1 MATKRYLLLLFLPLF
16 LYSCSS
22 EKDQDPS
29 VVNDKPT
36 PYQLI
41 IPKHLPQS
49 FVMPT
54 DNPLTVEGVELG
66 RHLFY
71 DATLSGNNTMSCASC
86 HQQEKAF
93 TDGRAVSIGIDG
105 VEHKRS
111 AMSLA
116 NMLWFSQ
123 LNWDGSAM
131 NLEEQARG
139 PIENKIELHEDLAHA
154 VAELQ
159 ATKRYPSMF
168 RKAFGDSIITETNVL
183 KALGQFQRTLISAD
197 ARYDR
202 YMNQKGQLTKD
213 ELEGMKLFL
222 THPDP
227 STNTRGGNC
236 GDCHGG
242 TLFSLR
248 TFHNNGLDA
257 TFTDKGLGDITGLAK
272 DKGKFKAPTLRN
284 IALTAPY
291 MHDGRFATLEEVLDH
306 YNDHIKYN
314 SPTLDPLIIE
324 ASNEPNG
331 KTLMLTA
338 DEKRK
343 IIKFLHTLTDSTF
356 IADKRFS
363 DPFK

>member
-1 MATKRYLLLLFLPLF
+1 MATNKYALFFILAFSTL
-16 LYSCSS
+16 SCSS
-22 EKDQDPS
+22 DEGSPAIEPDT
-29 VVNDKPT
+29 PT
-36 PYQLI
+36 PYALT
-41 IPKHLPQS
+41 IPKHLPQNYTL
-49 FVMPT
+49 PA
-54 DNPLTVEGVELG
+54 DNPLTEEGVELG

-71 DATLSGNNTMSCASC
+71 EEKLSGNNTMSCGSC

-93 TDGRAVSIGIDG
+93 TDGRALSLGIDG
-105 VEHKRS
+105 LPSRRS

-123 LNWDGSAM
+123 LNWDGSALS
-131 NLEEQARG
+131 LEEQARG
-139 PIENKIELHEDLAHA
+139 PIENTVELHENLGSA

-159 ATKRYPSMF
+159 AASPYPRMF
-168 RKAFGDSIITETNVL
+168 QKAFGDSIITETNVL
-183 KALGQFQRTLISAD
+183 KALAQFERTLISAD
-197 ARYDR
+197 SRYDR
-202 YMNQKGQLTKD
+202 YMNNQEQLTKD

-248 TFHNNGLDA
+248 TFHNNGLDD
-257 TFTDKGLGDITGLAK
+257 TFSDNGLGDVTGLER
-272 DKGKFKAPTLRN
+272 DKGKFKAPTMRN

-331 KTLMLTA
+331 KTLLLTA
-338 DEKRK
+338 EEKRK
-343 IIKFLHTLTDSTF
+343 IIAFLHTLTDPTF
-356 IADKRFS
+356 TTDKRFS
-363 DPFK
+363 DPNK